1 MVELELENVTKRF
14 GNETAVDDLS
24 LRVDGELL
32 VLLGPSGCG
41 KSTTLRLIAG
51 LESATEGT
59 IRLGGRVM
67 NDLSAS
73 ERSIAMVFQDY
84 ALYRTMTVEENM
96 AYGLKHST
104 DLSSAER
111 QEEVREI
118 ADLFDITELLD
129 REVDE
134 LSGGQKQRVALGRA
148 LVRDPDVF
156 LLDEP
161 LASLDAKL
169 RSRMRTELQQI
180 QDKLGVTT
188 IYVTHDQKEAMTMG
202 DRVAILDDGQLQ
214 QVGPPSRTYR
224 RPANLFVANFLGNPS
239 MNTFEVQTV
248 AEGDDTVC
256 RYDGRDLVRL
266 PSEQVDAPGEAV
278 LGVRPED
285 IAFHADPEQGDVT
298 ATVVVN
304 EFQGSDSFLT
314 LSIDDRQF
322 TVVVPASVQSRPG
335 DRVGVTIPPKHVH
348 LFDAETG
355 EAVRSPKDSQK
366 GERRAL

>member
-1 MVELELENVTKRF
+1 MVELALKNVTKRF
-14 GNETAVDDLS
+14 GDETAVEDLS

-41 KSTTLRLIAG
+41 KSTTLRCIAG
-51 LESATEGT
+51 LESVTEGT
-59 IRLGGRVM
+59 IRLGGQTITDRSPS
-67 NDLSAS
+67 D
-73 ERSIAMVFQDY
+73 RSIAMVFQDY

-104 DLSSAER
+104 DLSATER
-111 QEEVREI
+111 QRKVQEI

-129 REVDE
+129 RGVDE

-148 LVRDPDVF
+148 LVRDPEVF

-180 QDKLGVTT
+180 QDELGVTT

-202 DRVAILDDGQLQ
+202 DRVAILDDGRLQ
-214 QVGPPSRTYR
+214 QVGPPNQVYR
-224 RPANLFVANFLGNPS
+224 RPANLFVANFLGSPS
-239 MNTFEVQTV
+239 MNTFEVRV
-248 AEGDDTVC
+248 AVDRDGTVC
-256 RYDGRDLVRL
+256 RYDGRDFARL
-266 PSEQVDAPGEAV
+266 PSEQVDASGEAV

-285 IAFHADPEQGDVT
+285 VVFHADPERGSVA

-314 LSIDDRQF
+314 LSIGDRQF
-322 TVVVPASVQSRPG
+322 TVVVPASVQSNPG
-335 DRVGVTIPPKHVH
+335 DRVGVTVPPEHVH

-355 EAVRSPKDSQK
+355 EAIRSPRDRAKD
-366 GERRAL
+366 ERRAL